1 MSLLFLDEPTS
12 GLDSFAAALLVD
24 NVSRIVKERN
34 LACFMT
40 VHQPSWAIFTK
51 LDRVILLARGAVYY
65 DGPPRDTIPYF
76 RTLGFEVPEGSN
88 PADYF
93 IGIAENKERDNEGE
107 KRVMML
113 LDKWSEHVAVEGMTG
128 PSDPSLRTLQ
138 GEGGDEGG
146 KARETMRS
154 KEKHL
159 WPTPWWEEFGLLFV
173 RWFREAV
180 SCHLESGEMLM
191 IRYGT
196 SRLCMGQLG
205 RRSCCSS
212 SLVSCLI
219 YTQVRLLIPRLRFLS
234 S

>member
-93 IGIAENKERDNEGE
+93 IGIAEN
-107 KRVMML
+107 
-113 LDKWSEHVAVEGMTG
+113 
-128 PSDPSLRTLQ
+128 
-138 GEGGDEGG
+138 
-146 KARETMRS
+146 
-154 KEKHL
+154 
-159 WPTPWWEEFGLLFV
+159 
-173 RWFREAV
+173 
-180 SCHLESGEMLM
+180 
-191 IRYGT
+191 
-196 SRLCMGQLG
+196 
-205 RRSCCSS
+205 
-212 SLVSCLI
+212 
-219 YTQVRLLIPRLRFLS
+219 
-234 S
+234 

>member
-12 GLDSFAAALLVD
+12 GLDSFAASLLVT

-40 VHQPSWAIFTK
+40 VHQPSWSIFTT

-65 DGPPRDTIPYF
+65 DGPPRDTIEYF
-76 RTLGFEVPEGSN
+76 SKLGFAVPEGSN

-93 IGIAENKERDNEGE
+93 IGIAENKERDAEGE
-107 KRVMML
+107 KRVRML
-113 LDKWSEHVAVEGMTG
+113 LDKWREHAAAHDLARG
-128 PSDPSLRTLQ
+128 DPSQRTLR
-138 GEGGDEGG
+138 GDEEGG
-146 KARETMRS
+146 KARDTMKS

-180 SCHLESGEMLM
+180 RDKQTL
-191 IRYGT
+191 YG
-196 SRLCMGQLG
+196 SIGQTVL
-205 RRSCCSS
+205 
-212 SLVSCLI
+212 
-219 YTQVRLLIPRLRFLS
+219 LLIIIGA
-234 S
+234 